1 MIIPVSVKNQSI
13 DSSGITSDYKAAI
26 SEYIWNGF
34 EANATKVSIEYTHN
48 EAFGVKELIIKDNG
62 EGIKK
67 EDLPRIFERGYTGSN
82 HRNNQ
87 YKSTGFGLYMVD
99 LILKRLGHDCYVESS
114 FSKYTRFIIVFKDNR
129 DFFNL

>member
-1 MIIPVSVKNQSI
+1 MANIHNWYAIKYSKKDPYLKIWTKKDKNE
-13 DSSGITSDYKAAI
+13 TSL
-26 SEYIWNGF
+26 F
-34 EANATKVSIEYTHN
+34 IE
-48 EAFGVKELIIKDNG
+48 DNG